1 MISTPRIAFVVL
13 IATMFCLATAN
24 AVTVAVLELITVNDE
39 MDLST
44 DETKFLTD
52 ELRRQATV
60 SLPKEYSV
68 LTREK
73 IIDLASKATGSLNTV
88 IEIGVAVKSDY
99 VTQGFIGKLGTMF
112 TLTVELYETS
122 SGKLLGYF
130 TKESTDLKGLLDAI
144 RENSPKLLEKIVA
157 PAAPA
162 PALSPPAAPAL
173 PPPTVA
179 KAAPPP
185 PAAQAAPPPAATQQ
199 PAAAPA
205 NIPAEPQQ
213 PATTAVATP
222 ATIPT
227 NIPAAETPKS
237 EGGGLGWRGITRIVF
252 FSATAVLGAA
262 AIYRHIDSRDRLKE
276 LDILKNN
283 IYPDDVKVAVGDR
296 TYEQWKKRYS
306 DKADEVREK
315 EKQRNIFGISAGVCV
330 LAGGVT
336 FFF

>member
-39 MDLST
+39 MDLSV

-73 IIDLASKATGSLNTV
+73 IIELASKATGSLNTV

-99 VTQGFIGKLGTMF
+99 VTQGFIGKLGNMF

-162 PALSPPAAPAL
+162 L
-173 PPPTVA
+173 PPPTVI

-185 PAAQAAPPPAATQQ
+185 PAAQAAPPPAAT
-199 PAAAPA
+199 
-205 NIPAEPQQ
+205 QQ

-227 NIPAAETPKS
+227 NIPAAETSKS
-237 EGGGLGWRGITRIVF
+237 EGGGFGWRGITRIVF
-252 FSATAVLGAA
+252 FSAATVLGAA
-262 AIYRHIDSRDRLKE
+262 AIYRHIDSSDRLKE
-276 LDILKNN
+276 LDILKNKIFYDGN
-283 IYPDDVKVAVGDR
+283 NG
-296 TYEQWKKRYS
+296 YETWKKKYS